1 MVRVG
6 QNMLFKR
13 SSGKWENGIVK
24 TLNGDSVTVSW
35 PDENGLIGKKK
46 LHILS
51 LKKSSRKKKCLW
63 TIFFLIILLL
73 LDSYV
78 YLKKVISFASFCK
91 LF

>member
-13 SSGKWENGIVK
+13 SSGKWENGIVT

-35 PDENGLIGKKK
+35 PDENGLIGTKK

-63 TIFFLIILLL
+63 TILIMIILLL